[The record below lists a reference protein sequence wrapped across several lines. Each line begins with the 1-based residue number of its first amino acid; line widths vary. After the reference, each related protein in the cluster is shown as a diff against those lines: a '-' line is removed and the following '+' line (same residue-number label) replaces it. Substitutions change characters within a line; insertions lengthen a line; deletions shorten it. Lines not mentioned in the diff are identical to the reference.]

1 MKLVI
6 LDRDGV
12 INEDSDNYI
21 RSVDEWIP
29 IPGSIEAIAR
39 LHKAGYI
46 IAVAT
51 NQSGIGRGY
60 YDLAELSAMHDKMIR
75 LVNECGGSINSIHFC
90 PHTPETYCNCRKP
103 ALGLIKQ
110 LESDL
115 QVSAQGAWFVGDT
128 SKDIEVARISGCHP
142 VLVKTGKGKTTLTNI
157 NISDKS
163 FKDVKIV
170 DSLADFADYLLNGAV
185 V

>member
-39 LHKAGYI
+39 LSQAGYT

-60 YDLAELSAMHDKMIR
+60 YDLAELTAMNDKMNH
-75 LVNECGGSINSIHFC
+75 LVNDYSGLINTIAFC
-90 PHTPETYCNCRKP
+90 PHTPEDGCDCRKP
-103 ALGLIKQ
+103 QPGLVRQIEAS
-110 LESDL
+110 LNT
-115 QVSAQGAWFVGDT
+115 SAEGAWFVGDT
-128 SKDIEVARISGCHP
+128 GKDIDVARVTGCQP
-142 VLVKTGKGKTTLTNI
+142 VLVKTGKGERTLAKA
-157 NISDKS
+157 SED
-163 FKDVKIV
+163 DLVGVKIV
-170 DSLADFADYLLNGAV
+170 DSLADFADYLLNGADV
-185 V
+185 